1 MTSPISAIA
10 AAVRSKKVS
19 ASEVAEEAIR
29 RISATNSTLN
39 YLSDEYFEDGRRD
52 APNVPLG
59 PLAGV
64 PLLVKDL
71 EDRKG
76 WPTRKGSLLYKD
88 AKPASSNSPSV
99 QRLLDAGCVAL
110 GKSTLPEFAIEGFTA
125 NRQSGVTRNPWN
137 LEYSPGGSSG
147 GSSAAVSAGAVGIGT
162 ATDGGGSVRIP
173 ASLCGLVGLKPT
185 NGLIGRWPAHDWI
198 DCSTDGVFTTTVE
211 DLELVLGVQAG
222 PIPGDPSALSPAAI
236 SDTLR
241 VRKPETLN
249 FIAATRTS
257 DLGPLPSDV
266 EREFR
271 SAVSQMEELFGVT
284 SSWKNPGTFTP
295 AGDPDLDWF
304 TICST
309 EHMFRV
315 GRQTLLDN
323 WSELDIASQTF
334 MEQGLSTSVDEYMAA
349 RIRRFDYVRNF
360 DELLG
365 TNTFLLTPAVAAA
378 GWLADGRV
386 TDDAPVGQLP
396 PEVYSTAVQNIVGLP
411 AISLPAG
418 MLDCGVPFGIQI
430 TGPRWSDGQLLAFA
444 REWEARFPWP
454 LTAPGYEPFDSFLK

>member
-1 MTSPISAIA
+1 MSSPISAIA
-10 AAVRSKKVS
+10 AAVRSKKIS

-29 RISATNSTLN
+29 RVSEANPTLN
-39 YLSDEYFEDGRRD
+39 FLADEYFEDGRRD
-52 APNVPLG
+52 AKNAPMG
-59 PLAGV
+59 ALAGV

-71 EDRKG
+71 EDRQG

-88 AKPASSNSPSV
+88 AKPAVSNSPSV
-99 QRLLDAGCVAL
+99 QRLLAAGCVAI

-125 NRQSGVTRNPWN
+125 NRQSGITRNPWN
-137 LEYSPGGSSG
+137 VEYSPGGSSG
-147 GSSAAVSAGAVGIGT
+147 GSSAAISAGAIGVAT

-185 NGLIGRWPAHDWI
+185 NGVIGRWPAHDWI
-198 DCSTDGVFTTTVE
+198 DCSTDGVFTTTVQ

-222 PIPGDPSALSPAAI
+222 PIAGDPNALSPAALA
-236 SDTLR
+236 DALT
-241 VRKPETLN
+241 VRKPQNLS

-257 DLGPLPSDV
+257 DLGPLPADV

-271 SAVSQMEELFGVT
+271 KAVAQMEGLFGVT

-295 AGDPDLDWF
+295 SGDPDLDWF

-315 GRQTLLDN
+315 GRELIISQWDQLDV
-323 WSELDIASQTF
+323 ASQTF
-334 MEQGLSTSVDEYMAA
+334 MEQGLNTSVDEYMAA
-349 RIRRFDYVRNF
+349 RIRRFDYVRNY

-365 TNTFLLTPAVAAA
+365 ENTFLLTPSVAAA

-386 TDDAPVGQLP
+386 TPDAPVGQLP
-396 PEVYSTAVQNIVGLP
+396 PEVYSTAVQNILGLP

-430 TGPRWSDGQLLAFA
+430 TGPRWSDGQLLALA
-444 REWEARFPWP
+444 REWEATFPWP
-454 LTAPGYEPFDSFLK
+454 LNAPGYSALDSFLN

>member
-1 MTSPISAIA
+1 MTSPISTIA
-10 AAVRSKKVS
+10 AAVRDKKVS

-29 RISATNSTLN
+29 RVSVINPNLN
-39 YLSDEYFEDGRRD
+39 FLSDEYFEDGRRD
-52 APNVPLG
+52 AREVHSG

-71 EDRKG
+71 EDRQG

-88 AKPASSNSPSV
+88 AKPAASNSPSV
-99 QRLLDAGCVAL
+99 QRLLNAGCVAI

-137 LEYSPGGSSG
+137 LDYSPGGSSG
-147 GSSAAVSAGAVGIGT
+147 GSAAAVSAGAVGIGT

-185 NGLIGRWPAHDWI
+185 NGAIGRWPAPDWI
-198 DCSTDGVFTTTVE
+198 DCSTDGVFTTTVT
-211 DLELVLGVQAG
+211 DLELVLNVQAG
-222 PIPGDPSALSPAAI
+222 PVAGDPNALSPAALEAAL
-236 SDTLR
+236 T
-241 VRKPETLN
+241 VRKPKSIK
-249 FIAATRTS
+249 FIAATRNS

-271 SAVSQMEELFGVT
+271 QAVDRVESLFSAT
-284 SSWKNPGTFTP
+284 ATWKNPGTFTP
-295 AGDPDLDWF
+295 SGDPDLDWF

-315 GRQTLLDN
+315 GRDTLTKN
-323 WSELDIASQTF
+323 WDQLHVASQSF
-334 MEQGLSTSVDEYMAA
+334 MEQGMQTSVDEYMAA
-349 RIRRFDYVRNF
+349 RIRRFEYIRNY

-365 TNTFLLTPAVAAA
+365 SDTFLLTPAVAAA

-386 TDDAPVGQLP
+386 TQDASEGQLP
-396 PEVYSTAVQNIVGLP
+396 PEVYSTAVQNVLGLP

-418 MLDCGVPFGIQI
+418 ILDCGVPFGIQI
-430 TGPRWSDGQLLAFA
+430 TGPRWSDGQLLALA
-444 REWEARFPWP
+444 REWEAQFPWV
-454 LTAPGYEPFDSFLK
+454 LTAPGYEPLDSFLK